1 MADRVVGRSNTA
13 SDFRIDWGLDFDD
26 PRLAEL
32 YAYWRSKH
40 RGPLLP
46 GRADINP
53 FELKPLLPHVLL
65 IDVERPALQFR
76 YRLVGTAVVQAVG
89 TDATG
94 RRMEEALPKRLIPT
108 ALRAYREAVVRRQAM
123 RLAGRFWQPAR
134 SHLLWEAAL
143 LPLATDG
150 YTVTMLFGGMTFR
163 HERGGPI

>member
-1 MADRVVGRSNTA
+1 MAERVVRRSNAAT
-13 SDFRIDWGLDFDD
+13 DFRIDWGLSFDD

-32 YAYWRSKH
+32 YAYWQAKY

-46 GRADINP
+46 GRADIDP
-53 FELKPLLPHVLL
+53 FELKPLLPHVFL

-76 YRLVGTAVVQAVG
+76 YRLVGTAIAHGVG
-89 TDATG
+89 RDVTG
-94 RRMEEALPKRLIPT
+94 RRMDEVLPQRLIAP

-143 LPLATDG
+143 LPLAADG
-150 YTVTMLFGGMTFR
+150 HTVTMLFGGMVFR
-163 HERGGPI
+163 HERGGAI